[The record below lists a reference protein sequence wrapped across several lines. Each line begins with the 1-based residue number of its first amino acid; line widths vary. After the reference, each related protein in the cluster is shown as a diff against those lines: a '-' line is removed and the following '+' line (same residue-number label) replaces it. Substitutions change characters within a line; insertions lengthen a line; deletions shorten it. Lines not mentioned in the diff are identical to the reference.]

1 MQIFVAVLRVVAAII
16 TLVGLSHVIWGPGAD
31 VLLGAEL
38 SSAALSDPVL
48 DSQNRFYGT
57 TFIGYGGL
65 LFLCATDV
73 RKYATVFSLVI
84 GFIFLG
90 GVARLVSAVQVGLP
104 PPLVIGLIASE
115 LIGIPVVVWWHA
127 RVLRES

>member
-73 RKYATVFSLVI
+73 RKYATVFSLVS

-90 GVARLVSAVQVGLP
+90 GVARLISAVQVGLP

>member
-1 MQIFVAVLRVVAAII
+1 MQIFIVVLRVVASII
-16 TLVGLSHVIWGPGAD
+16 VLAGLSHVIWGPGSD

-57 TFIGYGGL
+57 TFIGYGVL

-73 RKYATVFSLVI
+73 KKYATVLNIVA

-90 GVARLVSAVQVGLP
+90 GVVRLISVAQVGLP
-104 PPLVIGLIASE
+104 PPLVIGLIVSE
-115 LIGIPVVVWWHA
+115 LIAAPVILWWHA
-127 RVLRES
+127 QVLRGS